1 MEMRLEDQLN
11 HNPPHLMHIDLNS
24 CFATIE
30 QQANPLLR
38 DKPMGV
44 VPFMSPNAVI
54 IAPSIEAK
62 KLGIKTGFSLR
73 EARVLCKGF
82 IAKLADPRKYRDVH
96 IKFRNIFKDYTPN
109 VYPKSID
116 EAILDFS
123 NTRLIYGKRTL
134 MDIGKEIKQRMKEDI
149 GEWIVCSVGIST
161 NLMLAKLA
169 ASLHKPDGLDVI
181 DHTNI
186 FDIYKRITL
195 TDFPGI
201 AERYQSRLN
210 VYRIFTPMQF
220 LQTTKERLQK
230 QIFKSVVGGWWYT
243 KLRGFE
249 SDPFEYER
257 GSFGRQYAMKEA
269 TADPAKLSAKLM
281 KLCEGAGRKMRK
293 AGYAA
298 YGIRIVCLYTD
309 HTLWHKGHKFHSEMY
324 SLTELFQKAQLM
336 LNYQPQWKPVRML
349 SVTFFDIVPSNK
361 SQLTLFDLYDTKQ
374 REISEVMDRV
384 NDKYGEY
391 TLIPSRMMNM
401 QDEAVDRIPFGGTNF
416 IEDLYT

>member
-1 MEMRLEDQLN
+1 MQLEHQLN
-11 HNPPHLMHIDLNS
+11 HNAPHLMHVDLNS

-38 DKPMGV
+38 GKPMGV
-44 VPFMSPNAVI
+44 VPFMSPSAVI

-62 KLGIKTGFSLR
+62 ALGIKTGFTLR
-73 EARVLCKGF
+73 DAKILCKGF
-82 IAKLADPRKYRDVH
+82 VAKLADPRKYRDVH
-96 IKFRNIFKDYTPN
+96 MKFRNIFKDYTPE

-123 NTRLIYGKRTL
+123 RTKLIYGNRSL
-134 MDIGKEIKQRMKEDI
+134 SDIGMEIKQRMKEDI
-149 GEWIVCSVGIST
+149 GEWIVCSIGIST
-161 NLMLAKLA
+161 NMMLAKLA
-169 ASLHKPDGLDVI
+169 AGLHKPDGLDII

-186 FDIYKRITL
+186 LDVYKSIKL

-210 VYRIFTPMQF
+210 VYRIFSAMDF
-220 LQTTKERLQK
+220 LKADKEMLQK
-230 QIFKSVVGGWWYT
+230 NVFKSVVGGWWYT

-269 TADPAKLSAKLM
+269 TDDPKKLAAKLM

-293 AGYAA
+293 AGYCA
-298 YGIRIVCLYTD
+298 YGVHIACEYTD
-309 HTLWHKGHKFHSEMY
+309 HTYWHKGHKFHTEMY
-324 SLTELFQKAQLM
+324 SLMELFQKAMLM
-336 LNYQPQWKPVRML
+336 INYQPQWKPVRML
-349 SVTFFDIVPSNK
+349 SVSFFDIIPCEK
-361 SQLTLFDLYDTKQ
+361 AQLTLFDIFDTKQ
-374 REISEVMDRV
+374 RAIADVMDQV

-391 TLIPSRMMNM
+391 TLIPSLMMNM
-401 QDEAVDRIPFGGTNF
+401 QDEAVDRIPFGGASF
-416 IEDLYT
+416 IEDLYS